1 MLKYVQQKH
10 ISYEFRVFAP
20 SIFLSHFRGLCFLSN
35 QRTRKAGT
43 LGWRFLQKGG
53 TAYGREEAEGEA
65 GVQGYGIPHALLDEK
80 NLLSLYNAVTGRSYE
95 DAKELEIVTLDNA
108 VYMGM
113 KNDLA
118 FLLDLHISL
127 YEHQST
133 KNPNMPLRDLFYI
146 SLEYQKYV
154 SDKSLYSSA
163 LLKIPAPV
171 FIVFYNGAEDMEE
184 RTELRLSQAYEHFEG
199 EPNLELKVRVLNIN
213 AGHNAEL
220 MEQCRM
226 LKEYAQYVAR
236 VRGYTA
242 SMKLEEAVRRAIKEC
257 IAEGILADFLRKNRA
272 EVEMV
277 SILEYDKEYE
287 EKKLRKAEYE
297 AGEQEGLNRGLAQG
311 IVETGCAYG
320 VSKKEILERLQE
332 RLNISCQTAQEYFA
346 RYSGKKIS

>member
-1 MLKYVQQKH
+1 MFNK
-10 ISYEFRVFAP
+10 
-20 SIFLSHFRGLCFLSN
+20 SIFLTSSGCSHRLFSYHISEVYAFYPINEREKQGRWGGGSCKKGELHMEEKPKARREYKDTVFRMLFS
-35 QRTRKAGT
+35 
-43 LGWRFLQKGG
+43 
-53 TAYGREEAEGEA
+53 
-65 GVQGYGIPHALLDEK
+65 DEK

-133 KNPNMPLRDLFYI
+133 KNPNMPLFYI

>member
-1 MLKYVQQKH
+1 MEEKKPKARREYKDTVFRMLF
-10 ISYEFRVFAP
+10 S
-20 SIFLSHFRGLCFLSN
+20 
-35 QRTRKAGT
+35 
-43 LGWRFLQKGG
+43 
-53 TAYGREEAEGEA
+53 
-65 GVQGYGIPHALLDEK
+65 DEK

-199 EPNLELKVRVLNIN
+199 EPNLELKVMVLNIN

-242 SMKLEEAVRRAIKEC
+242 SMKLEEAVRRTIKEC
-257 IAEGILADFLRKNRA
+257 IAEGILADFLRKN
-272 EVEMV
+272 
-277 SILEYDKEYE
+277 
-287 EKKLRKAEYE
+287 LRKAEYE
-297 AGEQEGLNRGLAQG
+297 AGLQQGERLGIEKGEQEGLNRGLAQG

>member
-1 MLKYVQQKH
+1 MLF
-10 ISYEFRVFAP
+10 S
-20 SIFLSHFRGLCFLSN
+20 
-35 QRTRKAGT
+35 
-43 LGWRFLQKGG
+43 
-53 TAYGREEAEGEA
+53 
-65 GVQGYGIPHALLDEK
+65 DEK

-113 KNDLA
+113 KSDLA
-118 FLLDLHISL
+118 FLLDLHISVRASVDEEPEHATAGSVL
-127 YEHQST
+127 Y
-133 KNPNMPLRDLFYI
+133 FFGI
-146 SLEYQKYV
+146 SEYV

-236 VRGYTA
+236 VHGYTA

-257 IAEGILADFLRKNRA
+257 VLRKG
-272 EVEMV
+272 
-277 SILEYDKEYE
+277 S
-287 EKKLRKAEYE
+287 
-297 AGEQEGLNRGLAQG
+297 
-311 IVETGCAYG
+311 
-320 VSKKEILERLQE
+320 
-332 RLNISCQTAQEYFA
+332 
-346 RYSGKKIS
+346 

>member
-1 MLKYVQQKH
+1 
-10 ISYEFRVFAP
+10 
-20 SIFLSHFRGLCFLSN
+20 
-35 QRTRKAGT
+35 
-43 LGWRFLQKGG
+43 
-53 TAYGREEAEGEA
+53 
-65 GVQGYGIPHALLDEK
+65 
-80 NLLSLYNAVTGRSYE
+80 
-95 DAKELEIVTLDNA
+95 
-108 VYMGM
+108 MGSEM
-113 KNDLA
+113 C
-118 FLLDLHISL
+118 I
-127 YEHQST
+127 
-133 KNPNMPLRDLFYI
+133 RDRFYI
-146 SLEYQKYV
+146 SLEYQRYV

-199 EPNLELKVRVLNIN
+199 EPNLELKVMVLNIN

-346 RYSGKKIS
+346 MYSGKKIS

>member
-1 MLKYVQQKH
+1 MEDKKPKAKREYKDTVFRMLFSDK
-10 ISYEFRVFAP
+10 
-20 SIFLSHFRGLCFLSN
+20 
-35 QRTRKAGT
+35 
-43 LGWRFLQKGG
+43 
-53 TAYGREEAEGEA
+53 
-65 GVQGYGIPHALLDEK
+65 K
-80 NLLSLYNAVTGRSYE
+80 NLLSLYNAVTGRAHENAE
-95 DAKELEIVTLDNA
+95 DFEIVTLDNA

-113 KNDLA
+113 KNDLS
-118 FLLDLHISL
+118 FLLDTHIYL

-154 SDKSLYSSA
+154 SDKSLYSST
-163 LLKIPAPV
+163 LQKLPAPV
-171 FIVFYNGAEDMEE
+171 FMVFYNGTEEMEE

-199 EPNLELKVRVLNIN
+199 EPNLELKVMVLNIN
-213 AGHNAEL
+213 AGHNEEL
-220 MEQCRM
+220 MKQCRM

-236 VRGYTA
+236 VRGYA
-242 SMKLEEAVRRAIKEC
+242 GSMKLEEAVRRAIREC
-257 IAEGILADFLRKNRA
+257 ITEGILTDFLRKNRA

>member
-1 MLKYVQQKH
+1 MEEKKPKARREYKDTVFRMLF
-10 ISYEFRVFAP
+10 S
-20 SIFLSHFRGLCFLSN
+20 
-35 QRTRKAGT
+35 
-43 LGWRFLQKGG
+43 
-53 TAYGREEAEGEA
+53 
-65 GVQGYGIPHALLDEK
+65 DEK

-199 EPNLELKVRVLNIN
+199 EPNLELKVMVLNIN

-226 LKEYAQYVAR
+226 LKEYAQYVAL
-236 VRGYTA
+236 VRKYKQETG
-242 SMKLEEAVRRAIKEC
+242 SLDDGVKLAIEHC
-257 IAEGILADFLRKNRA
+257 INEGILEDFLRKNRA

-346 RYSGKKIS
+346 MYSGKKIS

>member
-1 MLKYVQQKH
+1 
-10 ISYEFRVFAP
+10 
-20 SIFLSHFRGLCFLSN
+20 
-35 QRTRKAGT
+35 
-43 LGWRFLQKGG
+43 
-53 TAYGREEAEGEA
+53 
-65 GVQGYGIPHALLDEK
+65 
-80 NLLSLYNAVTGRSYE
+80 
-95 DAKELEIVTLDNA
+95 
-108 VYMGM
+108 M

-199 EPNLELKVRVLNIN
+199 EPNLELKVMVLNIN
-213 AGHNAEL
+213 AGHNEEL
-220 MEQCRM
+220 MKQCRM

-236 VRGYTA
+236 VRGYA
-242 SMKLEEAVRRAIKEC
+242 GSMKLEEAVRRAIREC
-257 IAEGILADFLRKNRA
+257 ITEGILTDFLRKNRA

-287 EKKLRKAEYE
+287 EKKLRQAEYK
-297 AGEQEGLNRGLAQG
+297 AGEQAGLKKGEQAGLKKGEQIGMNRGLAQG
-311 IVETGCAYG
+311 IVETGCAFG
-320 VSKKEILERLQE
+320 MPKEMILNRLQE
-332 RLNISCQTAQEYFA
+332 RLHISAQRAQEYFA
-346 RYSGKKIS
+346 MFSGQQPV

>member
-1 MLKYVQQKH
+1 
-10 ISYEFRVFAP
+10 
-20 SIFLSHFRGLCFLSN
+20 
-35 QRTRKAGT
+35 
-43 LGWRFLQKGG
+43 
-53 TAYGREEAEGEA
+53 
-65 GVQGYGIPHALLDEK
+65 
-80 NLLSLYNAVTGRSYE
+80 
-95 DAKELEIVTLDNA
+95 
-108 VYMGM
+108 MGM

-118 FLLDLHISL
+118 FLLHLHISL

-171 FIVFYNGAEDMEE
+171 FIVFYNGSEDMEE

-199 EPNLELKVRVLNIN
+199 EPNLELKVMVLNIN

-242 SMKLEEAVRRAIKEC
+242 SMKLEEAVRRTIKEC
-257 IAEGILADFLRKNRA
+257 IAEGILADFFRKNRA

-287 EKKLRKAEYE
+287 EKKLRKSEYE
-297 AGEQEGLNRGLAQG
+297 AGLQQGERLGIEKGEQEGLNRGLAQG

-346 RYSGKKIS
+346 MYSGKKIS

>member
-1 MLKYVQQKH
+1 MEEKKPKARREYKDTVFRMLF
-10 ISYEFRVFAP
+10 S
-20 SIFLSHFRGLCFLSN
+20 
-35 QRTRKAGT
+35 
-43 LGWRFLQKGG
+43 
-53 TAYGREEAEGEA
+53 
-65 GVQGYGIPHALLDEK
+65 DEK

-199 EPNLELKVRVLNIN
+199 EPNLELKVMVLNIN
-213 AGHNAEL
+213 AEHNAEL

-242 SMKLEEAVRRAIKEC
+242 SMKLEEAVRWTIKEC

-297 AGEQEGLNRGLAQG
+297 AGLQQGERLGIEKGEQEGLNRGLAQG

-346 RYSGKKIS
+346 MYSGKKIS